1 MKKPKKQHTSDS
13 TYRLS
18 VLVFVIVLI
27 FCGVV
32 GVITYTKISNYQKDT
47 IDNYLRI
54 NDNSMRIAKNYITMC
69 AKEDAT
75 LSISEMED
83 KLVKTDMS
91 RLDTGYSKFWFLA
104 SNEELLYYNG
114 TSIYGQLV
122 KAYET
127 GKYEGSMII
136 KQNNSEIVYSITT
149 FEIEDNVYYF
159 GYTTDLEA
167 IFSGSGVDQSI
178 LWIVIADGLLVVILL
193 ATTLFMI
200 NISKSNAKNMF
211 ELNNVVKD
219 KNITIESI
227 TKKSEVFE
235 NSVSIRDKL
244 TGLYNMLFLT
254 KFLNKIDGRKEI
266 FYKICIIKLE
276 NQYLSEEEFEKLE
289 LSTAKKLKE
298 IFAKDDVLIRF
309 SKGIYVVVIVN
320 HNQGMLTQNMNTVL
334 KYIYGIIEKGDITI
348 GVSCTE
354 SNSEENAYQIF
365 GKALKQ
371 VN

>member
-1 MKKPKKQHTSDS
+1 
-13 TYRLS
+13 
-18 VLVFVIVLI
+18 
-27 FCGVV
+27 
-32 GVITYTKISNYQKDT
+32 
-47 IDNYLRI
+47 
-54 NDNSMRIAKNYITMC
+54 
-69 AKEDAT
+69 
-75 LSISEMED
+75 
-83 KLVKTDMS
+83 
-91 RLDTGYSKFWFLA
+91 
-104 SNEELLYYNG
+104 
-114 TSIYGQLV
+114 
-122 KAYET
+122 
-127 GKYEGSMII
+127 
-136 KQNNSEIVYSITT
+136 
-149 FEIEDNVYYF
+149 
-159 GYTTDLEA
+159 
-167 IFSGSGVDQSI
+167 
-178 LWIVIADGLLVVILL
+178 
-193 ATTLFMI
+193 
-200 NISKSNAKNMF
+200 
-211 ELNNVVKD
+211 
-219 KNITIESI
+219 
-227 TKKSEVFE
+227 
-235 NSVSIRDKL
+235 
-244 TGLYNMLFLT
+244 MLFLT